1 MTLQKCESFFSCKLA
16 GCERPVAVGP
26 SAHLNSFEF
35 IFRFLS
41 EPKNIREELRELERV
56 SAMESGG
63 PFFSN
68 AACNALEVNTF
79 TMRRASEAVL
89 ELSGS
94 HWQGSLFA
102 SRGIGEY

>member
-1 MTLQKCESFFSCKLA
+1 MRVLLLLQVSWVRAPS
-16 GCERPVAVGP
+16 GCW
-26 SAHLNSFEF
+26 SKSSFEF

-94 HWQGSLFA
+94 HWQGSLHRDVLA
-102 SRGIGEY
+102 SIS